1 MLLILDLEIYK
12 VLFVFVFLLN
22 IISLHIKKYN
32 IYSDNIIYMSQL
44 IQIQANQ
51 FFIDGLTPLEI
62 YNKGYIINIEIL
74 INAGYK
80 LIQLNNIGLKKSNF
94 TSAGYSIIDLKKAG
108 YTIVDLYEAEYT
120 KTDLKAAGYII
131 VEEENIHEPND
142 KLKDKQFLQKLC
154 SNIGKTTSSSSSS
167 YYCAPVINT
176 IKAKDSTNTQSSKFS
191 SYVQRGKYMTIYEG
205 KVKELTFISATPTNV
220 TIGFIPVGYVK
231 SITFIAINQ
240 QNKLEQHSFTI
251 VNSPYTI
258 TGLTPNSVYDITAIS
273 TYSSGN
279 SYTEIFTNAI
289 RTLNEGPPTNIR
301 ISKITNKTAFITFN
315 KPIGIPSIVNI
326 TITNQNNVYDTQYI
340 ENITSDNYLIT
351 GLQIYNTYKFL
362 ITSIY
367 NLSKNK
373 YSVTFT
379 FNTLYEDFPTNII
392 FNNINNDSAT
402 ISYQYTG
409 LPSYNSIIVVNNS
422 NSLET
427 YEQKTLEN
435 TVIFSNLTNNAT
447 YNVII
452 NSVYTSEN
460 TYPIEI
466 KDAFYIL
473 NEGPPTNVI
482 IQYIKGTSILF
493 SFNNA
498 IGNPFE
504 YELILINTND
514 STETPITKTISKNN
528 TENILIG
535 GGGTENLNLT
545 SNSVYILQL
554 VSKYLQTRNTYVY
567 QTNFQT
573 LNEGIISNFVF
584 TKIGNSFITFN
595 YTNPPGEKYIIN
607 LIVNNPL
614 DYKTINIDTNNYTL
628 NGLLIDASYQLII
641 NSIYVES
648 NTTYTYTYPNIIRTI
663 NEGPSIISNI
673 NNITDQTYYINFS
686 NPYKTPNKFIF
697 TNTNLNIPTNII
709 DIEYY
714 LSGNAFIYGL
724 YPNSTYIITL
734 NTIYNNDDNNN
745 NTYTTNPSIEINTK
759 GGPTDI
765 RVDEYITDK
774 NVLITFV
781 APIVLPTIYIL
792 TLNSD
797 EIIFIPTNLI
807 EVIQNLYYFGIIGL
821 IPNTYYDMVLGA
833 YYEDID
839 ILYNQSFN
847 VTTKGPV
854 QNIQLLIVTDTSATI
869 LFDPPLL
876 FYNWVYNIYLN
887 NVLYYYNNNNTVFEF
902 NELTNNTSYT
912 VLIESVYNKENE
924 TQKFDNTF
932 TFNTNSV
939 PYNITV
945 SNILDTTLRINWD
958 KLLNQPTYYIV
969 KYSNYSTTSNSF
981 KEYEIIFYN
990 VYNIDNNKNSFIL
1003 SGLTPDISYSINELS
1018 SYYSNINTFYRNRD
1032 IGLLP
1037 IIMNSAPTNI
1047 GGITL
1052 SNKSVKI
1059 LFTTPLNT
1067 NPTSYFI
1074 SAKHKNNNNNVINF
1088 YINTIV
1094 NPTTGTSYDF
1104 TLTDL
1109 SDNIEYDIF
1118 VNSSYSNPST
1128 NIIGK
1133 AFNISTYGTPNILSF
1148 SNIYTDSFTINIQP
1162 LLIPC
1167 NNYIFSFFNI
1177 RTKQTNT
1184 INGLFDN
1191 NGKYVTPS
1199 IFYVNDTY
1207 DVTIQSV
1214 YNTNSEIYTSIT
1226 KSVSTSSPPNIINY
1240 ISTDISAIIY
1250 FIPPTNP
1257 PSSYNYIIS
1266 NSPNSVT
1273 TNVYTDINNK
1283 YYFIVYGLQAT
1294 TIYSIILNS
1303 YYSDI
1308 NKNYS
1313 SDSILIYSSGPPTN
1327 LNIDAKDILNT
1338 YVNLSFINPYQCS
1351 TYNIKAI
1358 QTNNPTEITSKII
1371 QPLQP
1376 SLINQNTIN
1385 YTLNDL
1391 LEDTSYNISITSIY
1405 SNYSGI
1411 SNTVQIHTFKAI
1423 QIEKIINI
1431 TDVSAMVFVTTH
1443 PTILPNDIDVY
1454 FTYTIGNND
1463 TTNTLDITSTY
1474 ISDSATNYIFIIDNL
1489 SPNVKYDPFIIKSYY
1504 IQADKTFNSIN
1515 KPFSTKGITDIQL
1528 YVTDIST
1535 TIFFTIPYIL
1545 PTKYYYALNNYEPV
1559 LFTPVVNNQLQYKYT
1574 ISDLLE
1580 NTNYTDLIIQTQYS
1594 DISGTYFSQDVSFCT
1609 KIIPKPTYIV
1619 SDVQLDVSFVAS
1631 IVPYDIS
1638 YSYLLDKYTYN
1649 YPNISFTPDI
1659 DINGIVSLSIPA
1671 LIPNTF
1677 YDIFKINIYY
1687 SDTKEIYSSK
1697 NYSFNTMGSPSG
1709 ASISSVDSSILFF
1722 YPPLYIPDYY
1732 IITISTSSKNILYDS
1747 DSIIINNDE
1756 NDVNTEYFP
1765 DNNEL
1770 SQITEKLVTINTNTF
1785 NVYVSDMSY
1794 VNNVYSYRYPLT
1806 FSDISNIYIS
1816 SYYSLLN
1823 KTIPVNIWT
1832 KTNVSYIITN
1842 NISEIQ
1848 TNFSGEYVKIKQNPS
1863 ITYYYSSDYGK
1874 TWSITPFSNTIDI
1887 TLKNKNKSDDNNIEI
1902 NWINTTGLYINGN
1915 YLLSSYV
1922 TDINNAIISGNG
1934 MYIYA
1939 YDNTNIYSYAI
1950 PIEKSSAYGLTIPT
1964 TTNTIAYL
1972 SFYQPTFIPD
1982 LSYEIIITN
1991 HYISSEIY
1999 KYYTLQNQNIPLSG
2013 LNQNALYDISLNTN
2027 YSNILQ
2033 TFTTGLLSAF
2043 YTKSAPIQLKLFGNP
2058 TDSSANIEF
2067 IEPIIKPQYYI
2078 LRMNDINS
2086 NIQSFSFT
2094 KKSAKGIDYNYNI
2107 QPNDISINSFIINDL
2122 SQNTY
2127 YYLTLSSFY
2136 NENNIYIS
2144 NDVSF
2149 YTRGYPYNLTVNRIY
2164 DTSVNVSFTSP
2175 SNITD
2180 ILRYTITCISG
2191 SNYINTNTT
2200 TNQNN
2205 IVTGLLPNSIYDIQ
2219 LSTQYL
2225 NPIQTLTST
2234 LYQKYLYTKG
2244 GPIIDI
2250 SFASITDISANIQ
2263 IKQFPTSIINNP
2275 SLFSKYQLYVQNTT
2289 TIFTDI
2295 TRIYSTDISY
2305 IIVPSKNLSQNT
2317 IYNISIKTFYTDT
2330 SSTFFSNNII
2340 VPTQGYPANI
2350 TSNFNYITDTSA
2362 NIIFSPAVNSP
2373 EQYKVYVYTVNS
2385 YKPPYE
2391 DIGGFTGI
2399 TTIPSIYV
2407 TTSLKPDTRYY
2418 IFVSSLYTDTNIK
2431 TNPNSFP
2438 FTTAGP
2444 PKTVSINTNSIT
2456 DTSAN
2461 ITFSTTSLNP
2471 SKYMISIKRYDNN
2484 LITNT
2489 YDISF
2494 TQQPSSYTYTITD
2507 LPKNTNLYVVVQSI
2521 YPNITLSTVT
2531 DPSFTTIGPPRNIDI
2546 SRNSI
2551 NNTSIIIRFNSPLS
2565 TQSNILY
2572 NIILKNTTIN
2582 SINQINN
2589 ISSPYIFNNLSSNS
2603 SYELILQAQ
2612 YSNGLISN
2620 SNIIGFNT
2628 EGSVTN
2634 ILPKNI
2640 TDTQTDILFQL
2651 CPNTPNSYNLNISG
2665 GLMINKTFENIVNPY
2680 TVTDLPSN
2688 SIYNIQ
2694 ITSNYN
2700 SNWNVLF

>member
-1 MLLILDLEIYK
+1 
-12 VLFVFVFLLN
+12 
-22 IISLHIKKYN
+22 
-32 IYSDNIIYMSQL
+32 MSQL

-80 LIQLNNIGLKKSNF
+80 LIQLNNVGLKKSNF
-94 TSAGYSIIDLKKAG
+94 TSAGYSITDLKKAG
-108 YTIVDLYEAEYT
+108 YTIIDLYDAEYT
-120 KTDLKAAGYII
+120 KTDLKAAGYILD
-131 VEEENIHEPND
+131 EENIHEAND

-154 SNIGKTTSSSSSS
+154 SNIGSGKKTTSSSSSSSS

-191 SYVQRGKYMTIYEG
+191 SYVQRGKYMKIYEG
-205 KVKELTFISATPTNV
+205 KVKELTYISATPTSV
-220 TIGFIPVGYVK
+220 TIDFVPVGYVK

-240 QNKLEQHSFTI
+240 QNKFEQNSFTI
-251 VNSPYTI
+251 MKSPYTI
-258 TGLTPNSVYDITAIS
+258 TDLTPNSVYDITAIS

-326 TITNQNNVYDTQYI
+326 TITNVNNVYDKQYI

-373 YSVTFT
+373 YSATFT
-379 FNTLYEDFPTNII
+379 FNTLKEDFPTNII
-392 FNNINNDSAT
+392 FNNINNVSAT

-422 NSLET
+422 DSLES
-427 YEQKTLEN
+427 YEQQTLEN
-435 TVIFSNLTNNAT
+435 TVTFSNLTSNAT
-447 YNVII
+447 YNVTI

-466 KDAFYIL
+466 KNAFYIL
-473 NEGPPTNVI
+473 NEGPPTNII

-493 SFNNA
+493 SFNNS
-498 IGNPFE
+498 IGNPLE
-504 YELILINTND
+504 YELILRNID
-514 STETPITKTISKNN
+514 DLTETPITKTISKNN

-535 GGGTENLNLT
+535 GDGGADNLT
-545 SNSVYILQL
+545 SNSIYMFFLI
-554 VSKYLQTRNTYVY
+554 SKYLQTKNTYAY

-573 LNEGIISNFVF
+573 LNEGIVRNFILSE
-584 TKIGNSFITFN
+584 IGNSFITFN
-595 YTNPPGEKYIIN
+595 YTNPPGENYIIN
-607 LIVNNPL
+607 VIVNNPL
-614 DYKTINIDTNNYTL
+614 DYKTINIYTNNYTL
-628 NGLLIDASYQLII
+628 NELLIDASYQFII
-641 NSIYVES
+641 NTIYVES

-673 NNITDQTYYINFS
+673 YNITDKTYYINFS

-697 TNTNLNIPTNII
+697 KNTNVNIPTNII

-724 YPNSTYIITL
+724 YPNSTYILTL
-734 NTIYNNDDNNN
+734 NTIYNNDNDNNDN
-745 NTYTTNPSIEINTK
+745 NIYTTNPSIEINTK

-765 RVDEYITDK
+765 RVDEYITDT

-792 TLNSD
+792 TLNND

-807 EVIQNLYYFGIIGL
+807 EVIQNLSYFGIIGL
-821 IPNTYYDMVLGA
+821 IPNTYYDMTLGA

-847 VTTKGPV
+847 LTTKGPV
-854 QNIQLLIVTDTSATI
+854 QNIQLLIVTDISATI
-869 LFDPPLL
+869 IFDPPLL
-876 FYNWVYNIYLN
+876 IYKWTYNVYLN
-887 NVLYYYNNNNTVFEF
+887 DVLYYNNNDNTIFEF
-902 NELTNNTSYT
+902 NALTNNTSYT
-912 VLIESVYNKENE
+912 VLIESVYKENE
-924 TQKFDNTF
+924 TQIFYNTF
-932 TFNTNSV
+932 SFNTNSV
-939 PYNITV
+939 PYNITI
-945 SNILDTTLRINWD
+945 SNILDTNFIINWD
-958 KLLNQPTYYIV
+958 ILLNQPTYYIV
-969 KYSNYSTTSNSF
+969 KYSDSF
-981 KEYEIIFYN
+981 NEYEILFYN
-990 VYNIDNNKNSFIL
+990 IYVQNNKNSFII

-1018 SYYSNINTFYRNRD
+1018 SYYSNINTFYRNTD

-1047 GGITL
+1047 SGITL
-1052 SNKSVKI
+1052 SNKSVQI
-1059 LFTTPLNT
+1059 FFTTPLNT

-1074 SAKHKNNNNNVINF
+1074 TAKNITNNYTTNF
-1088 YINTIV
+1088 DINTII
-1094 NPTTGTSYDF
+1094 NPTSGTSYNYI
-1104 TLTDL
+1104 LTDL
-1109 SDNIEYDIF
+1109 SDNINYDIF
-1118 VNSSYSNPST
+1118 VNSFYNNPST

-1133 AFNISTYGTPNILSF
+1133 AFNIFTYGTPNILSF

-1162 LLIPC
+1162 LLIPS
-1167 NNYIFSFFNI
+1167 NNNIFSFFNI

-1191 NGKYVTPS
+1191 SGKFITPS

-1207 DVTIQSV
+1207 DVTIQSI
-1214 YNTNSEIYTSIT
+1214 YTTNEIYTSLT
-1226 KSVSTSSPPNIINY
+1226 KSVSTSSPPNLINY

-1273 TNVYTDINNK
+1273 TNTYIDINNK
-1283 YYFIVYGLQAT
+1283 HYFIVYGLQAT

-1303 YYSDI
+1303 YYSEI

-1327 LNIDAKDILNT
+1327 LTIDAKDIFNT
-1338 YVNLSFINPYQCS
+1338 YVNLSFINPYQCT
-1351 TYNIKAI
+1351 TYNITASKI
-1358 QTNNPTEITSKII
+1358 NDPTQITSIII

-1376 SLINQNTIN
+1376 SLIVPNTIY
-1385 YTLNDL
+1385 YTFTDL

-1411 SNTVQIHTFKAI
+1411 SNIVQIHTFKAI

-1431 TDVSAMVFVTTH
+1431 TDVSAMIFVTTH
-1443 PTILPNDIDVY
+1443 PTILPNDIDIY
-1454 FTYTIGNND
+1454 FTYTIGNTNI
-1463 TTNTLDITSTY
+1463 TNTVDITSTY
-1474 ISDSATNYIFIIDNL
+1474 ISDSITNYIFIIDNL
-1489 SPNVKYDPFIIKSYY
+1489 SPNVRYDPFK
-1504 IQADKTFNSIN
+1504 IQSKYTQENIDKTFVSEN

-1535 TIFFTIPYIL
+1535 TILFTVPYIT
-1545 PTKYYYALNNYEPV
+1545 PIKYYYVLNNYEPV
-1559 LFTPVVNNQLQYKYT
+1559 LFTPVINSTNKMQYI
-1574 ISDLLE
+1574 ISDLSE
-1580 NTNYTDLIIQTQYS
+1580 NTNYTNLIIQTQYL
-1594 DISGTYFSQDVSFCT
+1594 DIGGTYYSQDVSFCT
-1609 KIIPKPTYIV
+1609 KIIPKPTYVV
-1619 SDVQLDVSFVAS
+1619 SDVQLDISFVAS

-1649 YPNISFTPDI
+1649 NPNISFTPII
-1659 DINGIVSLSIPA
+1659 DGNGIISLSIPE

-1677 YDIFKINIYY
+1677 YDIFKIYIYY

-1709 ASISSVDSSILFF
+1709 ASISSIDSSILLF

-1732 IITISTSSKNILYDS
+1732 IITTTSSSKNISYDS
-1747 DSIIINNDE
+1747 DSSIIIMNDDE
-1756 NDVNTEYFP
+1756 NIIIESFN
-1765 DNNEL
+1765 NNEDIP
-1770 SQITEKLVTINTNTF
+1770 QITEKLVNINTF

-1794 VNNVYSYRYPLT
+1794 VNNVYSYKYPFT
-1806 FSDISNIYIS
+1806 FSDVSNVYIS
-1816 SYYSLLN
+1816 SYYSSLN
-1823 KTIPVNIWT
+1823 KIIPVNIWT
-1832 KTNVSYIITN
+1832 KTNVSYIITT
-1842 NISEIQ
+1842 NISDIQ
-1848 TNFSGEYVKIKQNPS
+1848 TNFSGEYVKITQNPD
-1863 ITYYYSSDYGK
+1863 TQFYYSSDYGK
-1874 TWSITPFSNTIDI
+1874 TWSTTPFSIQ
-1887 TLKNKNKSDDNNIEI
+1887 LKNENKTKSDDNNIEI
-1902 NWINTTGLYINGN
+1902 IWDNTTGLYINGN
-1915 YLLSSYV
+1915 YLLSSYISSV
-1922 TDINNAIISGNG
+1922 NNAIISGNG

-1939 YDNTNIYSYAI
+1939 YDNTNVYSYAI

-1991 HYISSEIY
+1991 HYISSEIHI
-1999 KYYTLQNQNIPLSG
+1999 YYTLQNQNIPLSG

-2058 TDSSANIEF
+2058 TDCSANIQF

-2078 LRMNDINS
+2078 LTMNNTNS
-2086 NIQSFSFT
+2086 NIQPISFT
-2094 KKSAKGIDYNYNI
+2094 KKSANGINDYNYNT
-2107 QPNDISINSFIINDL
+2107 QPNDISINSFVINDL

-2127 YYLTLSSFY
+2127 YQISLASFY
-2136 NENNIYIS
+2136 DNNIYTS
-2144 NDVSF
+2144 NNVSF
-2149 YTRGYPYNLTVNRIY
+2149 YTRGYPYNLIVNSIY
-2164 DTSVNVSFTSP
+2164 DTSINVSFTSP

-2180 ILRYTITCISG
+2180 LSGYIISCISG
-2191 SNYINTNTT
+2191 SNYVNTNVISSL
-2200 TNQNN
+2200 NN

-2225 NPIQTLTST
+2225 NPIQTLTSST
-2234 LYQKYLYTKG
+2234 ILYKKYVYTKG
-2244 GPIIDI
+2244 GPTIDV
-2250 SFASITDISANIQ
+2250 SFASITDISANIK
-2263 IKQFPTSIINNP
+2263 IIQFPTSIINNP
-2275 SLFSKYQLYVQNTT
+2275 SLFNKYQLSVINPTT
-2289 TIFTDI
+2289 NIQILTDI
-2295 TRIYSTDISY
+2295 TKIYSSDISY
-2305 IIVPSKNLSQNT
+2305 IVVPSKNLTQNVNF
-2317 IYNISIKTFYTDT
+2317 NISIKTFYTDT
-2330 SSTFFSNNII
+2330 SSTFFSNSII
-2340 VPTQGYPANI
+2340 VATQGYPENI
-2350 TSNFNYITDTSA
+2350 TSNFNYITDITA

-2373 EQYKVYVYTVNS
+2373 PEYKVYVYTNTTNR
-2385 YKPPYE
+2385 PPAV
-2391 DIGGFTGI
+2391 DLNGFTG
-2399 TTIPSIYV
+2399 TTSIPSIYV
-2407 TTSLKPDTRYY
+2407 NNLKPDTRYY
-2418 IFVSSLYTDTNIK
+2418 VFVSSLYTDTNIK
-2431 TNPNSFP
+2431 TNPYSIP

-2444 PKTVSINTNSIT
+2444 PENVFINNNSIT

-2471 SKYMISIKRYDNN
+2471 SKYMITIKRYDND
-2484 LITNT
+2484 LITNI

-2494 TQQPSSYTYTITD
+2494 INPPVNYTYTITD
-2507 LPKNTNLYVVVQSI
+2507 LPKNTNFYAIVQSI
-2521 YPNITLSTVT
+2521 YPNITLSATN

-2551 NNTSIIIRFNSPLS
+2551 QNTSIIVTFNSPLS

-2572 NIILKNTTIN
+2572 NIILKNTTTN
-2582 SINQINN
+2582 SIKQINN
-2589 ISSPYIFNNLSSNS
+2589 IVSPYTFNDLSSNS
-2603 SYELILQAQ
+2603 SYELIIQAQ

-2634 ILPKNI
+2634 ILPNNI
-2640 TDTQTDILFQL
+2640 TDTQTGISFQL

-2665 GLMINKTFENIVNPY
+2665 GLIINKTFENIVNPY
-2680 TVTDLPSN
+2680 TVTDLSSN
-2688 SIYNIQ
+2688 SIYDIK